1 MNDPYETKKGW
12 KFRKREA
19 NGGWRSNVVHARL
32 NLPGRRAIAV
42 GDVGKMIFK
51 RKQTSGDTIWEIEF
65 GFVCFVCKM
74 RLCGK
79 QRHYP

>member
-1 MNDPYETKKGW
+1 MEGKHI
-12 KFRKREA
+12 A
-19 NGGWRSNVVHARL
+19 NTEL
-32 NLPGRRAIAV
+32 NLPGRRATTV
-42 GDVGKMIFK
+42 GDVGRMIFK